1 MFKAGNQARGIGKRV
16 KQCAYALEKIGRPAT
31 YGEISQYLD
40 IQDTNVSKYCYRA
53 VELGFMTMNDDR
65 PRLFKIVPDWEML
78 LDKRPERHIPPR
90 RFINS
95 VWSLATG

>member
-31 YGEISQYLD
+31 YVEISQYLD

-53 VELGFMTMNDDR
+53 VELGFMTMNTDR
-65 PRLFKIVPDWEML
+65 PRLFKIVPDWEEL
-78 LDKRPERHIPPR
+78 LDKRPERNIPPR
-90 RFINS
+90 RLINS
-95 VWSLATG
+95 VWSLAT